1 MVSISDEFQTHFPP
15 IDTLFGTILKTTRLQ
30 HSKVTQSDCM
40 FDVYAKIIG
49 QYRKL
54 FSSPSDCMNAQRCK
68 NQSEPK
74 SKLCTPFEANC
85 SSILNVSLLFHALSL
100 SDHKSGCVD
109 VPQMCASV
117 LSFDVVYNFVTW
129 PFSETLS
136 LLPKCH
142 QLCCLPPNKHHCLQ
156 NRNFLWCARFQAW
169 IWFQPLT
176 PNQNLSAQHSKGEGK
191 LNMVKIISRAADDD
205 DSVSSYL
212 DHQNNNTNQIRRL
225 CTLIITSIIIVF
237 VLMSSG
243 GTSIKFVDKVHNC
256 SKCSLFAT
264 KHGQPMDVLN
274 KDAKAGA
281 FMHTSTSKQQQADT
295 PLFHHSSPWTKM
307 QTLRWHIIIA
317 KTTYWIAIEPKNSP
331 AGHCSMPS
339 KKHSKTRTLKRL
351 R

>member
-117 LSFDVVYNFVTW
+117 LSFDVVYNFSLDHFQKRSPCSRNVTN
-129 PFSETLS
+129 
-136 LLPKCH
+136 CVV
-142 QLCCLPPNKHHCLQ
+142 CLQ
-156 NRNFLWCARFQAW
+156 TNTIASKIEIFFDARAF
-169 IWFQPLT
+169 
-176 PNQNLSAQHSKGEGK
+176 
-191 LNMVKIISRAADDD
+191 
-205 DSVSSYL
+205 
-212 DHQNNNTNQIRRL
+212 RRGFG
-225 CTLIITSIIIVF
+225 S
-237 VLMSSG
+237 
-243 GTSIKFVDKVHNC
+243 N
-256 SKCSLFAT
+256 
-264 KHGQPMDVLN
+264 P
-274 KDAKAGA
+274 
-281 FMHTSTSKQQQADT
+281 
-295 PLFHHSSPWTKM
+295 
-307 QTLRWHIIIA
+307 
-317 KTTYWIAIEPKNSP
+317 
-331 AGHCSMPS
+331 
-339 KKHSKTRTLKRL
+339 
-351 R
+351 